1 MFRSL
6 WFRLTG
12 TLVLVV
18 VVTMVI
24 ALVASLVIVQG
35 QFVDFVNSAVAALQE
50 QPVEITVPDV
60 ATPDRVPLLPGLRAT
75 RAALAESSPAAEPT
89 ATPLGSDTSDE
100 NGMRFTFPGSIP
112 EEIQQRL
119 NEAFNRGNLPQI
131 SVDVPQTVQNDAGLF
146 LQTMSN
152 TLMSA
157 ICISSILAL
166 VASTWLFWGITRPLS
181 RLRQATEAVANGD
194 LAARAPVRRKDEIG
208 RTAQAFNTMAGQLQ
222 RQESL
227 RKQMVADVAHELRTP
242 LSVMRGN
249 LEAMIDQL
257 IPANEQE
264 LDAVHGEVLRLTR
277 LVEDLRLL
285 SLADSGDLQLDLG
298 EVDVAGLVETAV
310 RRMSPAA
317 EAGGIILAGDIGRNP
332 GTINADEGKL
342 QQVLANLVANAL
354 RYTPSGKK
362 ITVSARSVGA
372 DVWLAVTDQGPGI
385 DPADLPNFFE
395 RFWKGDRSRTRSG
408 AYSGSGLGLS
418 IVRQI
423 VELHGGRVEASL
435 PEEGGLQVTIIL
447 PVAGPTSLSHSPPA
461 ARRQNNRPA
470 SRQ

>member
-24 ALVASLVIVQG
+24 ALVASLVIMQRE
-35 QFVDFVNSAVAALQE
+35 FVDFVNSAVADLQQE
-50 QPVEITVPDV
+50 PVQIVVPEV
-60 ATPDRVPLLPGLRAT
+60 ATPGRVQILPGFRAT
-75 RAALAESSPAAEPT
+75 RLAQAESGSAAAT
-89 ATPLGSDTSDE
+89 ATPTAAATAAPSSSETTTD

-119 NEAFNRGNLPQI
+119 NEALNRG
-131 SVDVPQTVQNDAGLF
+131 DVPQINVTVPEDVQQDAGVF
-146 LQTMSN
+146 LQNMSN

-157 ICISSILAL
+157 ICVSSILAL
-166 VASTWLFWGITRPLS
+166 LASTWLFWGITRPLS
-181 RLRQATEAVANGD
+181 KLRQATEAVAGGD
-194 LAARAPVRRKDEIG
+194 LTARAPVRRKDEIG
-208 RTAQAFNTMAGQLQ
+208 RTAEAFNTMAGELQ
-222 RQESL
+222 RQENL

-257 IPANEQE
+257 IPANEEE
-264 LDAVHGEVLRLTR
+264 LDQVHGEVLRLTR

-285 SLADSGDLQLDLG
+285 SLADAGELQLELG

-310 RRMSPAA
+310 RRLGPAA
-317 EAGGIILAGDIGRNP
+317 EAVGIVLAGDIGRNT
-332 GTINADEGKL
+332 GTITADEGKI

-354 RYTPSGKK
+354 RFTPSGKRV
-362 ITVSARSVGA
+362 TVSARAVGA
-372 DVWLAVTDQGPGI
+372 DVWLAVTDEGPGI

-395 RFWKGDRSRTRSG
+395 RFWKGDRSRSRSG
-408 AYSGSGLGLS
+408 SASGSGLGLS

-423 VELHGGRVEASL
+423 VELHGGRVQASL
-435 PEEGGLQVTIIL
+435 PEEGGLQVTVIL
-447 PVAGPTSLSHSPPA
+447 PVAGPTS
-461 ARRQNNRPA
+461 
-470 SRQ
+470 